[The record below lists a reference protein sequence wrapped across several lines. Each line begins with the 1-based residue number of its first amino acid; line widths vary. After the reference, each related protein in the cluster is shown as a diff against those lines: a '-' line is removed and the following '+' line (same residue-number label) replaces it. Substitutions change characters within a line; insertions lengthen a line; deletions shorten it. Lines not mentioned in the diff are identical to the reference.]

1 MLRQLLSI
9 ALIASVSFAAA
20 AVPVFAGVSAVGE
33 IKSTQDKNGLII
45 KQFYLGCLSHASYLI
60 GDSASKDA
68 AIVDPQRDVDQYIEE
83 AKKLGLNIRYVIL
96 THVHAD
102 FVAGHLEL
110 QRRTGAKICLGER
123 SAADFQFQKLKDGGE
138 LPLFKLKGK
147 GHGEVIGSSH
157 LKVLHTPGHTPE
169 AISILVFDDIVSTAK
184 PIAVMTGDCL
194 FIGDVGRPDLLASQG
209 VTAKELAGLLYD
221 STREKLMKLPDETLV
236 YPAHGAGSLCGKNL
250 SKETVSTIGQE
261 KKTNYALQPMS
272 KEKFIELITADQPK
286 TPQYF
291 SYDAKYNMTAH
302 KTLDEVLKASLK
314 PLTVDE
320 AIQKKNAGAHLL
332 DGRES
337 DDFAKRH
344 VVDAISIPM
353 KGHYATWAGTFLD
366 HNKPVVVIAE
376 PGKER
381 EAAMRLGRIGFDNVV
396 GYVKDGISAF
406 DKRDDLVASNV
417 RVTPGGLSDLMKS
430 KSPPMI
436 VDVRNDAE
444 WNTASIDGT
453 VHMPLI
459 SLLDKVDTLPR
470 DRELV
475 ILCATG
481 NRSSTAASLLS
492 QRGLTRVTDLAGG
505 IEAWQKQNLPVKQAV
520 SCSKNAEKC
529 APTDENQSKPN
540 ATSGN

>member
-1 MLRQLLSI
+1 MLRKILSL
-9 ALIASVSFAAA
+9 ALVAALGFSAAA
-20 AVPVFAGVSAVGE
+20 SPVFAGVSAVGE
-33 IKSTQDKNGLII
+33 LKNTPQNHPGLILD
-45 KQFYLGCLSHASYLI
+45 QFYLGCLSHASYLI
-60 GDSASKDA
+60 GDPVSKTA
-68 AIVDPQRDVDQYIEE
+68 VVVDPQRDISQYVEE
-83 AKKLGLNIRYVIL
+83 ASKQGLKITHVFL

-110 QRRTGAKICLGER
+110 QRKVGAKICLG
-123 SAADFQFQKLKDGGE
+123 SKTKASFPFTKLKDGDVVD
-138 LPLFKLKGK
+138 L
-147 GHGEVIGSSH
+147 GSIQ
-157 LKVLHTPGHTPE
+157 LKVLDTPGHTPE
-169 AISILVFDDIVSTAK
+169 AISLLVFNSKVDKVK
-184 PIAVMTGDCL
+184 PYAVLTGDCL

-209 VTAKELAGLLYD
+209 VSAQELAGLLYD

-250 SKETVSTIGQE
+250 SKETVSSIGEE
-261 KKTNYALQPMS
+261 KKTNYALQPMT
-272 KEKFIELITADQPK
+272 KEKFISLITEDQPK

-291 SYDAKYNMTAH
+291 GYDATYNLTKH
-302 KTLDEVLKASLK
+302 KTLDEVLEKSLK

-320 AIQKKNAGAHLL
+320 AIQQRNGGAHLL

-337 DDFAKRH
+337 DEFAKRH

-366 HNKPVVVIAE
+366 HNKPVVIISD

-396 GYVKDGISAF
+396 GYVKGGIGAF
-406 DKRDDLVASNV
+406 EKRDDLVASNV
-417 RVTPGGLSDLMKS
+417 RVTPDALAMQMKS
-430 KSPPMI
+430 DKPPMV

-444 WNTASIDGT
+444 WNSARIEGS

-459 SLLDKVDTLPR
+459 GLLDKVDSLPR
-470 DRELV
+470 DRELI

-492 QRGLTRVTDLAGG
+492 QKGVTHVTDLAGG
-505 IEAWQKQNLPVKQAV
+505 IEAWQKQQLPVKQAV
-520 SCSKNAEKC
+520 SCTKAPEAI
-529 APTDENQSKPN
+529 APTDENTSKRD
-540 ATSGN
+540 AKTSN

>member
-1 MLRQLLSI
+1 MLRKFLSL
-9 ALIASVSFAAA
+9 ALTAAVSFS
-20 AVPVFAGVSAVGE
+20 AVSAPVFAGVSAVGE
-33 IKSTQDKNGLII
+33 IKSTPQDHPGLILD
-45 KQFYLGCLSHASYLI
+45 QFYLGCLSHASYLI
-60 GDSASKDA
+60 GDPVSKTA
-68 AIVDPQRDVDQYIEE
+68 VIVDPQRDISQYLDE
-83 AKKLGLNIRYVIL
+83 AAKQGLKITHVFL

-110 QRRTGAKICLGER
+110 QRKVGAKICIGAKTKA
-123 SAADFQFQKLKDGGE
+123 SFSFTKLKEGDVVDLGN
-138 LPLFKLKGK
+138 
-147 GHGEVIGSSH
+147 VQI
-157 LKVLHTPGHTPE
+157 KVLETPGHTPE
-169 AISILVFDDIVSTAK
+169 AISLLVYNSKVNKEK
-184 PIAVMTGDCL
+184 PYAVLTGDCL
-194 FIGDVGRPDLLASQG
+194 FIGDVGRPDLLASKG
-209 VTAKELAGLLYD
+209 VSAQELAGLLYD

-250 SKETVSTIGQE
+250 STETVSSIAKE

-272 KEKFIELITADQPK
+272 KEKFIALITADQPK

-291 SYDAKYNMTAH
+291 GYDANYNLSKH
-302 KTLDEVLKASLK
+302 KTLDEVLQKSLK
-314 PLTVDE
+314 PLSVDE
-320 AIQKKNAGAHLL
+320 AIQERNAGGHIL

-337 DDFAKRH
+337 DEFAKRH

-366 HNKPVVVIAE
+366 HNKPVVIIAE

-396 GYVKDGISAF
+396 GYVKDGIAAF

-417 RVTPGGLSDLMKS
+417 RATPDGLLAQMKS
-430 KSPPMI
+430 QKPPLV

-444 WNTASIDGT
+444 WNSASIEGS

-459 SLLDKVDTLPR
+459 GLLDKVDSLPR

-492 QRGLTRVTDLAGG
+492 QKGVTHVTDLAGG
-505 IEAWQKQNLPVKQAV
+505 IEAWQKQHLPVKQAV
-520 SCSKNAEKC
+520 SCSKNAEVV
-529 APTDENQSKPN
+529 APTDENTPKRD
-540 ATSGN
+540 AKTSN